1 MNKEQI
7 IKEVMDWFNQEYPG
21 VHNEVRHSK
30 CARDTGYNYD
40 AIVSDLETGG
50 IAKTIQVA
58 NKYWNG
64 TKSQLGPTERPY
76 AVIVND
82 KLGEVLSKHI
92 TEKDKVKLDRLINN
106 INDVLKYGAPQAEV
120 VDLMSKRHNT
130 QFYSDKIPDKEI
142 VDKILQTAHNLTP
155 HKNNFYRYRINV
167 FGPEYKEDKRII
179 AISSVGG
186 DKNRFREKPQTEE
199 KIQELTE
206 IYDEWV
212 SEENRKKGYPKVKDC
227 NFNTQ
232 VLAPYL
238 LVYTHQP
245 DYRSE
250 SQKESPYYQSG
261 HMDEI
266 FNERVSNHN
275 AMDWVIQASMHGI
288 TTAYLCEE
296 KGLQA
301 SFCRCFFLNAKL
313 LINRITDK
321 SNYAF
326 GHYEGTSKQNI
337 AFMLGIG
344 YADEE
349 PRHKSYVPLPKYDE
363 IVNWK

>member
-7 IKEVMDWFNQEYPG
+7 IKEVMDWFNQEYPE
-21 VHNEVRHSK
+21 VHNEVRHRK
-30 CARDTGYNYD
+30 CVRDTGYNYD

-50 IAKTIQVA
+50 IKKTVQMA
-58 NKYWNG
+58 NKYWAG

-76 AVIVND
+76 AVIVNN
-82 KLGEVLSKHI
+82 KLGEVLKKNI
-92 TEKDKVKLDRLINN
+92 PEEDKGKLDRLINN
-106 INDVLKYGAPQAEV
+106 INDIMKYGAPIPEWE
-120 VDLMSKRHNT
+120 DLMIRRHNT
-130 QFYSDKIPDKEI
+130 QFYSDKIPDKQI
-142 VDKILQTAHNLTP
+142 IDDVLKKSHSLTP
-155 HKNNFYRYRINV
+155 HKNNFYRYRLNV
-167 FGPEYKEDKRII
+167 FGPEWKDDKRMV
-179 AISSVGG
+179 AISAVGG
-186 DKNRFREKPQTEE
+186 DKNKFRENPTPENMK
-199 KIQELTE
+199 ELTE
-206 IYDEWV
+206 IYDIWT
-212 SEENRKKGYPKVKDC
+212 SEENRKKGYPKVRNC

-301 SFCRCFFLNAKL
+301 SFCRCFFQDDL
-313 LINRITDK
+313 LPNNVLPKHIKVKNQV
-321 SNYAF
+321 AF
-326 GHYEGTSKQNI
+326 L
-337 AFMLGIG
+337 LGIG
-344 YADEE
+344 YADDE
-349 PRHKSYVPLPKYDE
+349 PRHKSYVTEPTYDE
-363 IVNWK
+363 VVNWK